1 MHATR
6 MVLLVL
12 ALGAF
17 MGTVSAGP
25 WPGDGEKAGHLR
37 RLADRLQ
44 VELGPRPFYLV
55 DDMDEG
61 PLKRRLQR
69 CTAKRPYKRSD
80 FSIGH
85 RGAPLQFPEHTR
97 EGYIAAAR
105 MGAGI
110 LECDV
115 TFTKDREL
123 VCRHAQCDLHTTTNI
138 LATPLAAKCS
148 VPFRPAELDPATGE
162 VIRPAEARCCASDLT
177 LEEFK
182 SLRGKMDAFN
192 PAATTAAAYMDATAP
207 WRTDLYSQNG
217 TLLTHAQ
224 SIELFRSLGVKF
236 TPELKAPEVEMPF
249 EGEYTQADY
258 AQQLIDEYKTAG
270 VPPEDVWAQ
279 SFNIED
285 VLYWIQNEPAFGMQA
300 VYLDDADSPADLP
313 DAAEL
318 QGYAAQGIN
327 IVAPPLWALLA
338 LDAGGDVVP
347 SRYARDAKAAG
358 LDIITWTLE
367 RSGPL
372 ASGGGWYYQTVSPA
386 IDNDGDMLTVLDTLA
401 REVGVL
407 GVFSD
412 WPATTTFY
420 ANCMGR

>member
-1 MHATR
+1 M
-6 MVLLVL
+6 
-12 ALGAF
+12 
-17 MGTVSAGP
+17 
-25 WPGDGEKAGHLR
+25 
-37 RLADRLQ
+37 
-44 VELGPRPFYLV
+44 
-55 DDMDEG
+55 
-61 PLKRRLQR
+61 
-69 CTAKRPYKRSD
+69 
-80 FSIGH
+80 
-85 RGAPLQFPEHTR
+85 
-97 EGYIAAAR
+97 
-105 MGAGI
+105 
-110 LECDV
+110 
-115 TFTKDREL
+115 
-123 VCRHAQCDLHTTTNI
+123 
-138 LATPLAAKCS
+138 
-148 VPFRPAELDPATGE
+148 
-162 VIRPAEARCCASDLT
+162 
-177 LEEFK
+177 
-182 SLRGKMDAFN
+182 
-192 PAATTAAAYMDATAP
+192 
-207 WRTDLYSQNG
+207 
-217 TLLTHAQ
+217 
-224 SIELFRSLGVKF
+224 
-236 TPELKAPEVEMPF
+236 
-249 EGEYTQADY
+249 
-258 AQQLIDEYKTAG
+258 
-270 VPPEDVWAQ
+270 PPEDVWAQ

-347 SRYARDAKAAG
+347 SRYARDAKAVG